1 MLQMKS
7 FSLFQTDAFY
17 PFVRAITFNQQLLS
31 LTLNES
37 VRGANELIFPEHF
50 KGLIKFKWNAGR
62 DGKQQATLGADSLKQ
77 VKTLLPKVPL
87 VIGEAKPI

>member
-1 MLQMKS
+1 M
-7 FSLFQTDAFY
+7 FQSDAVN
-17 PFVRAITFNQQLLS
+17 PFVSAISFKLRLLS

-37 VRGANELIFPEHF
+37 CSGANALISPKCF
-50 KGLIKFKWNAGR
+50 KGLITFTGR
-62 DGKQQATLGADSLKQ
+62 DGKQHATLGPDSVKQ